1 MWLRLYLFNDD
12 LTRLGIAQR
21 KLIQEANLS
30 AEFTQVSC
38 TKQVGKRRLVCLESN
53 KPVPYKNPPADKIQ
67 DIVSMVK
74 NNLWVTVASV
84 PPYRRYY
91 LYLCPLSEK
100 TELLPQILS
109 IYAITFYLSSLTRYR
124 PHHFDRILNG
134 EYGPRIEEF
143 IAGQPAQLVYLMA
156 SEFAKQEVTRP
167 SIV

>member
-1 MWLRLYLFNDD
+1 M
-12 LTRLGIAQR
+12 
-21 KLIQEANLS
+21 
-30 AEFTQVSC
+30 
-38 TKQVGKRRLVCLESN
+38 ESN
-53 KPVPYKNPPADKIQ
+53 KPVPYKNSPADKIQ